1 MMLQSNGIKF
11 IGEIPKNDDFKGGGK
26 NIPYKKKMR
35 LKIFNFQ
42 PHCE

>member
-1 MMLQSNGIKF
+1 MLQSNGIKF
-11 IGEIPKNDDFKGGGK
+11 IGEIPKNDDFKGEK

-35 LKIFNFQ
+35 LKILNFQ